1 MYAGLMLRGHDVQ
14 GINSHIKARTSK
26 VLTSVDDPL
35 EHGDDDDD
43 SKSCNAVVY
52 QILAR
57 CLDQFKCERLTHAA
71 SCHCAGRRE
80 NE

>member
-1 MYAGLMLRGHDVQ
+1 MYAGLLLRGHDVQ
-14 GINSHIKARTSK
+14 GINSYIKARTSK
-26 VLTSVDDPL
+26 VLPTVNDPL
-35 EHGDDDDD
+35 EHGDDNDD

-57 CLDQFKCERLTHAA
+57 CLYQYKRETLTHTA
-71 SCHCAGRRE
+71 SGHRTGWWE